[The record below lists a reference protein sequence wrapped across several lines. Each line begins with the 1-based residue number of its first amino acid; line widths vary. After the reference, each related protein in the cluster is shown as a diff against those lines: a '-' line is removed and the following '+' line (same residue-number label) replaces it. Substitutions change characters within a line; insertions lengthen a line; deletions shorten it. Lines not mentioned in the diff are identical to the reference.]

1 MPRTD
6 IDAVISSCDV
16 RCSHL
21 ANRKKG
27 SGYWLTTPLG
37 EPMSNR
43 FYAAAC
49 WRGWLP
55 QCPGA
60 SYFSLV
66 CVGHSA
72 DPVGSWTTLPTAL
85 SMCCNC
91 VTNSDVSLR

>member
-6 IDAVISSCDV
+6 IDAVISSCAV
-16 RCSHL
+16 RCLHL

-27 SGYWLTTPLG
+27 SGYWLLPRWASLRPIVSTQLLVG
-37 EPMSNR
+37 EVGYLSAQAHPT
-43 FYAAAC
+43 
-49 WRGWLP
+49 
-55 QCPGA
+55 
-60 SYFSLV
+60 SLV